1 MKRLGARAF
10 VLSMMLAACPEMKAP
25 THRVEL
31 RKLSGTTVQLV
42 PFQGQLLYCLVFTI
56 SSSGVIRQLTMNPE
70 DSAIDCPANAPIGG
84 VSYRFPVAEG
94 KVRIYV
100 FFFDR
105 KLKASSIAA
114 QIVDKAREP
123 ATIPGGV
130 ELNATDLRLPGR
142 ATVEV
147 LDFLPTAEGEALTGT
162 IVGRNRQS
170 TDGGVHQSPD
180 AGE

>member
-70 DSAIDCPANAPIGG
+70 NSAIDCPANVPIGG
-84 VSYRFPVAEG
+84 VSYRFPVTEG

-114 QIVDKAREP
+114 QIVDKAP
-123 ATIPGGV
+123 AV
-130 ELNATDLRLPGR
+130 RRLSGSR
-142 ATVEV
+142 LCGHRT
-147 LDFLPTAEGEALTGT
+147 
-162 IVGRNRQS
+162 
-170 TDGGVHQSPD
+170 
-180 AGE
+180 

>member
-1 MKRLGARAF
+1 MNDLRFAF
-10 VLSMMLAACPEMKAP
+10 
-25 THRVEL
+25 
-31 RKLSGTTVQLV
+31 
-42 PFQGQLLYCLVFTI
+42 
-56 SSSGVIRQLTMNPE
+56 RQLTMNPE

>member
-1 MKRLGARAF
+1 MKRLGARAL
-10 VLSMMLAACPEMKAP
+10 VLAMMLAACPETKAP
-25 THRVEL
+25 THRTEL

-42 PFQGQLLYCLVFTI
+42 PLQGQLPYCLVFTI
-56 SSSGVIRQLTMNPE
+56 SASGVIRQLTMNPE

>member
-10 VLSMMLAACPEMKAP
+10 VLAMMLAACPETKAP

-42 PFQGQLLYCLVFTI
+42 PLQGQLPYCLVFTT
-56 SSSGVIRQLTMNPE
+56 SSSGVIRQLTMNSE

-84 VSYRFPVAEG
+84 VSYRFPVTEG

-105 KLKASSIAA
+105 KLKASSVAA
-114 QIVDKAREP
+114 QIVDKAQERAP
-123 ATIPGGV
+123 VPGGV
-130 ELNATDLRLPGR
+130 ELNATDLRLPGK
-142 ATVEV
+142 AAVEV
-147 LDFLPTAEGEALTGT
+147 LEFLPGAEGEAMTGT
-162 IVGRNRQS
+162 IVGHNRQS
-170 TDGGVHQSPD
+170 TEGGAGQAPD